1 MKSAFAVR
9 RPGKPECEAD
19 GGVFQGVS
27 GEAACMAMGQV
38 AGEAAALA
46 SKKGCS
52 PLELP
57 LDELRRRLRDSGAIV
72 PEIPQ

>member
-1 MKSAFAVR
+1 MRSRHSSPRAPQASCR
-9 RPGKPECEAD
+9 
-19 GGVFQGVS
+19 
-27 GEAACMAMGQV
+27 AMGQV

-57 LDELRRRLRDSGAIV
+57 LDESKKALRTVVEDALRKAGKL
-72 PEIPQ
+72 